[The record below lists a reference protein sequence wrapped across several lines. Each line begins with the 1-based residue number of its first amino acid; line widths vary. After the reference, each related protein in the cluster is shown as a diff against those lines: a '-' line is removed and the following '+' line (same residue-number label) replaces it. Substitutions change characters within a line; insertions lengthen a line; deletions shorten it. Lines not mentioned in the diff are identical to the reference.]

1 MHNFPA
7 VNYQCQGLEIQRLV
21 SGWVEAPILS
31 YASRGRSGKLGLG
44 VELLRSDSAVAL
56 HFGLLILGGRAQ
68 DAQYHLG

>member
-1 MHNFPA
+1 M
-7 VNYQCQGLEIQRLV
+7 

-31 YASRGRSGKLGLG
+31 YPSRGRSGNLELG
-44 VELLRSDSAVAL
+44 VQLLRSDSAVAL